1 MYYFD
6 DLHIIYSIIQFYNF
20 QLYANIINTKYKFI
34 NLDYFMSKF
43 DEYFL
48 MNEKDILEYSKEK
61 FSK

>member
-1 MYYFD
+1 M
-6 DLHIIYSIIQFYNF
+6 II
-20 QLYANIINTKYKFI
+20 LINK

-61 FSK
+61 LKYFDSKNKITCQQWRL